1 MTAIFTALSEAPKAD
16 VVRFA
21 LDKSA
26 ECHNLRRA
34 NIDLKRRMRALAIA
48 AVIGMVLAF
57 ALGRTA
63 RAGEA
68 LVIDGDTLAL
78 DGRTVRLWGI
88 DAPEIRSS
96 ANCAS
101 AASFRATAVSFRNLS
116 DLVVRLAILSAA
128 SVRSFDHCASLTF
141 PDWTMTNVEITPATK
156 LINKTTFATSD
167 HQTAA
172 EYPISEK
179 GHTLLPPWFFTIG
192 IILVFL
198 AGSIALFFQIRHMK
212 RRNYDDDASC

>member
-63 RAGEA
+63 RAGAA
-68 LVIDGDTLAL
+68 LRGHGL
-78 DGRTVRLWGI
+78 DKNPARAADDEL
-88 DAPEIRSS
+88 DA
-96 ANCAS
+96 
-101 AASFRATAVSFRNLS
+101 
-116 DLVVRLAILSAA
+116 
-128 SVRSFDHCASLTF
+128 
-141 PDWTMTNVEITPATK
+141 W
-156 LINKTTFATSD
+156 
-167 HQTAA
+167 
-172 EYPISEK
+172 
-179 GHTLLPPWFFTIG
+179 
-192 IILVFL
+192 
-198 AGSIALFFQIRHMK
+198 
-212 RRNYDDDASC
+212 